1 MCGVVDTHEL
11 AGTTVVFF
19 VELVCLR
26 PFESVEIT
34 SVSITDVI
42 ELHDFDGFFDGFT
55 VDLFVVCGVVD
66 THELAGTTVV
76 FFVELVCLRPFES
89 VEITFVSITDVIEL
103 HDFDG
108 FFDGFTVDL
117 FVVCGVVDTHE
128 LAGTTVVFF
137 VELVCLLPFESVDTT
152 SVSITDVIELHDFV
166 CLGVVIERHELSSTI
181 VVNVVAL
188 VCVRPFE
195 STTFVVDA
203 ITDGTVWHDFLG
215 LGLGVVDD
223 WHDLFGMVI
232 NDKLVRVPVKLPFES
247 VIMNF

>member
-1 MCGVVDTHEL
+1 M
-11 AGTTVVFF
+11 
-19 VELVCLR
+19 
-26 PFESVEIT
+26 
-34 SVSITDVI
+34 
-42 ELHDFDGFFDGFT
+42 
-55 VDLFVVCGVVD
+55 
-66 THELAGTTVV
+66 
-76 FFVELVCLRPFES
+76 
-89 VEITFVSITDVIEL
+89 
-103 HDFDG
+103 
-108 FFDGFTVDL
+108 
-117 FVVCGVVDTHE
+117 
-128 LAGTTVVFF
+128 
-137 VELVCLLPFESVDTT
+137 LPFESVDTT

-215 LGLGVVDD
+215 LGFGVGGLGVVTER
-223 WHDLFGMVI
+223 HDLFGMVI

>member
-1 MCGVVDTHEL
+1 M
-11 AGTTVVFF
+11 
-19 VELVCLR
+19 
-26 PFESVEIT
+26 
-34 SVSITDVI
+34 
-42 ELHDFDGFFDGFT
+42 
-55 VDLFVVCGVVD
+55 
-66 THELAGTTVV
+66 
-76 FFVELVCLRPFES
+76 
-89 VEITFVSITDVIEL
+89 
-103 HDFDG
+103 
-108 FFDGFTVDL
+108 
-117 FVVCGVVDTHE
+117 
-128 LAGTTVVFF
+128 
-137 VELVCLLPFESVDTT
+137 LPFESVDTT